1 MILCVLFMV
10 LFHPCAVVVAVLVVS
25 TVCVSCEGDE
35 CLVCPLF
42 RGLPCDTQS
51 LGGRRICLVI
61 PVDFPECCQPCQMFS
76 LFGWLAG
83 EGVVVD
89 G

>member
-1 MILCVLFMV
+1 MV
-10 LFHPCAVVVAVLVVS
+10 LSHPCAVVVVVWIVS

-42 RGLPCDTQS
+42 HGLPGDSES
-51 LGGRRICLVI
+51 LGGHRIGLII
-61 PVDFPECCQPCQMFS
+61 PVYFPECCQPCQMFS

>member
-1 MILCVLFMV
+1 MILCVLFTV
-10 LFHPCAVVVAVLVVS
+10 LFHPCVAVLVVA
-25 TVCVSCEGDE
+25 TVCVACEGDE

-42 RGLPCDTQS
+42 HGLSCHPES
-51 LGGRRICLVI
+51 LGCHRIGLVI
-61 PVDFPECCQPCQMFS
+61 PVYFPECCQPCQMFS